1 MVGRTGAHVKS
12 PCVSICEVVGENSSL
27 ASNGVCQGCGRTL
40 YEIKMWTSFSNSVKL
55 EVIEQSERRKA
66 SIKIERGE

>member
-1 MVGRTGAHVKS
+1 MVKS
-12 PCVSICEVVGENSSL
+12 PCVSICEDK
-27 ASNGVCQGCGRTL
+27 NGVCQGCGRTL

-66 SIKIERGE
+66 SIKVEKGE